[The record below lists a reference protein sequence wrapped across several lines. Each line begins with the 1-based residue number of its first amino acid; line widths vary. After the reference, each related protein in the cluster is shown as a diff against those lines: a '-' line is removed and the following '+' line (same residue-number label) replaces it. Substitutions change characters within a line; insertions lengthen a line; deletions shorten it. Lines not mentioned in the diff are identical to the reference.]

1 MGGILTNEILNC
13 TKELVWLINVSL
25 YKGMTY
31 FDDVPDSLLK
41 PFKFK

>member
-1 MGGILTNEILNC
+1 MALKQTKYILYQGVLND
-13 TKELVWLINVSL
+13 KVINVIL

-31 FDDVPDSLLK
+31 FDVPDSLLK